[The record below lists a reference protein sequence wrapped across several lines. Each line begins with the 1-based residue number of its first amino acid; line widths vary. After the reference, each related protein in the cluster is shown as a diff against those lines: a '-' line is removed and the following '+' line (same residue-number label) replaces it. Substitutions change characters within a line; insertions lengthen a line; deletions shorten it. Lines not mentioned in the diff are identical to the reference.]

1 MREEDESELS
11 RSNAKFRQWHCQRF
25 LGTVVFSEEEMN
37 QRAEEVA
44 LRAHTGPYGAVGLYL
59 PYIYPIS
66 TLYLPYIYLWCGR
79 PGESLPEP

>member
-1 MREEDESELS
+1 MPLAERE
-11 RSNAKFRQWHCQRF
+11 RKAQRLARRIDNREGRWQVDPSAEKADA
-25 LGTVVFSEEEMN
+25 LGE
-37 QRAEEVA
+37 
-44 LRAHTGPYGAVGLYL
+44 HTGPYGAVGLYL